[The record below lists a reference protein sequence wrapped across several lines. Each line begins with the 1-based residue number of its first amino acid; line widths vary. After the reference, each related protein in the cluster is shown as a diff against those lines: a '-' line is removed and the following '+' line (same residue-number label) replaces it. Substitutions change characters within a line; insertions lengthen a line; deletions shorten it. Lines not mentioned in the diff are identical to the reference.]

1 MTRLIG
7 TTWKHSNVLSEG
19 VLIAR
24 FLLGNL
30 EIILPTQVGGEVRK
44 ILMLIYSSSLS
55 WWFVAGVTPLPIPN
69 REVKPCRTDDSSS
82 GAKVG
87 SCQDC
92 GLEYIQNTKNHNF
105 DLSLLWF
112 FVWLVFKIFRYNKI
126 MIDRVGYQERVA
138 VRAVVIDDTG
148 QKVLLFGDGL
158 VGGGVEEG
166 ESEQEAHFTKSTFF
180 SFID

>member
-7 TTWKHSNVLSEG
+7 TTWKRSNALSEG

-30 EIILPTQVGGEVRK
+30 EIILLKNRFRNK
-44 ILMLIYSSSLS
+44 ILMLIHSSSLS

-69 REVKPCRTDDSSS
+69 REVKPCRTDDSLFK
-82 GAKVG
+82 AKVG

-92 GLEYIQNTKNHNF
+92 ALEYIQNTKNHNF

-112 FVWLVFKIFRYNKI
+112 FVL
-126 MIDRVGYQERVA
+126 
-138 VRAVVIDDTG
+138 
-148 QKVLLFGDGL
+148 
-158 VGGGVEEG
+158 
-166 ESEQEAHFTKSTFF
+166 
-180 SFID
+180 